1 MRTGSLSASTNS
13 VRVIARGDQTGEI
26 ETISVDMECGDGG
39 CDEQA
44 ALEQMAAMLGI
55 RPERL
60 RASPL

>member
-1 MRTGSLSASTNS
+1 M
-13 VRVIARGDQTGEI
+13 IARGDQTGEI